1 MFKCMVDALRV
12 GLRVVEYHVVMAAR
26 EAVIESEWVSVS
38 SYAHSP
44 ASS

>member
-1 MFKCMVDALRV
+1 MLGTLRV
-12 GLRVVEYHVVMAAR
+12 GQRVEEDHVVMAAG